1 MTQNKGGLAI
11 AILVTQLLC
20 PAAPVLASINTP
32 ITSSVSL
39 SVVIPAHTGNLDLSG
54 RASPGAVVSFM
65 QKGAVIGTTVADASA
80 AFDKLFTGLDPN
92 TQTFDIYASDNT
104 GLITNTSTFTA
115 TVISDSTVTL
125 SGFLLPPTVTSQ
137 QLTIKRPAFQSL
149 NGTTIPGA
157 TVTVFLDGS
166 ALPAST
172 QSDAAGSWKITV
184 SKILHLGAHTAVAL
198 VQDGQGNQSLVGA
211 GSLFNVVQSADL
223 NMDNAVD
230 LTDFSILLY
239 NYGQTNPPNP
249 AADIN
254 DDGIVDLIDFSI
266 MLYNWTA

>member
-32 ITSSVSL
+32 ITSSVTVSAI
-39 SVVIPAHTGNLDLSG
+39 VPAHTGNLDLSG

-65 QKGAVIGTTVADASA
+65 QNGAVIGTTVADASA
-80 AFDKLFTGLDPN
+80 TFDKLFTGLDPN
-92 TQTFDIYASDNT
+92 TQTFDIYASDNA
-104 GLITNTSTFTA
+104 GLVTNTSTFTA

-125 SGFLLPPTVTSQ
+125 SGFLLPPTIASH
-137 QLTIKRPAFQSL
+137 QLTIKRPAFQGF
-149 NGTTIPGA
+149 NGTTIPNA
-157 TVTVFLDGS
+157 AVNVFLDGNVLS
-166 ALPAST
+166 PSP
-172 QSDAAGSWKITV
+172 QSDAAGNWKTTV
-184 SKILHLGAHTAVAL
+184 PKILHLGTHTAVVL
-198 VQDGQGNQSLVGA
+198 VQDAQGNQSLIGA
-211 GSLFNVVQSADL
+211 GSQFTVVQSADL
-223 NMDNAVD
+223 NMDNAVE

-254 DDGIVDLIDFSI
+254 DDGIVDLVDFSI
-266 MLYNWTA
+266 MLYNWTG